1 MNIGITRNFLE
12 IIRTLYKNT
21 KSAVKVNDKVT
32 DWFITEAGVRRGQND
47 SPTLF
52 FMYINPLVKK
62 IKSIYSK
69 THLSIL
75 VYSDDI
81 VLKSGKEESLQ
92 SMLNELHIWCSQWSM
107 FFNINKRWK
116 MHFPRN

>member
-69 THLSIL
+69 TQFIYPCIFRRYC
-75 VYSDDI
+75 VEI
-81 VLKSGKEESLQ
+81 RKEESLQ
-92 SMLNELHIWCSQWSM
+92 SMLNETPHLVSSGACSLT
-107 FFNINKRWK
+107 
-116 MHFPRN
+116 

>member
-32 DWFITEAGVRRGQND
+32 DWFITEAGVSRGQND

-62 IKSIYSK
+62 IKSIFIYPCIFRRYCVEIRK
-69 THLSIL
+69 GRVLTKHVKRTPHL
-75 VYSDDI
+75 VFPVEH
-81 VLKSGKEESLQ
+81 VL
-92 SMLNELHIWCSQWSM
+92 
-107 FFNINKRWK
+107 
-116 MHFPRN
+116 